1 MLCAW
6 EFCIIQIFSSTYFYI
21 KALYQ
26 NKELINL
33 EENEMKRVCFYFPT
47 EIIEM
52 CDGNLSLAKA
62 KSRNQFVIDAIKL
75 YDCVLHKEVNTE
87 LLTPAFETVIDAR
100 LDLTEYRLS
109 QIIFKLAF
117 EMAATMNILAGT
129 FQLDAEKFELTKDRV
144 LNEVKAVNGAI
155 NLKDIIDYQNGDT
168 E

>member
-1 MLCAW
+1 M
-6 EFCIIQIFSSTYFYI
+6 T
-21 KALYQ
+21 
-26 NKELINL
+26 
-33 EENEMKRVCFYFPT
+33 EENEAKRIAVYANSEILEICERDLEKANVPNRSQFICDAVKYYHCFL
-47 EIIEM
+47 
-52 CDGNLSLAKA
+52 D
-62 KSRNQFVIDAIKL
+62 RKL
-75 YDCVLHKEVNTE
+75 NTE
-87 LLTPAFETVIDAR
+87 VLTPAFESVIDAR

-155 NLKDIIDYQNGDT
+155 NLKDIIDYQNGET

>member
-1 MLCAW
+1 MTEESEAKRIAVYANSEILEIC
-6 EFCIIQIFSSTYFYI
+6 ERDLE
-21 KALYQ
+21 KANVPNRSQ
-26 NKELINL
+26 FI
-33 EENEMKRVCFYFPT
+33 
-47 EIIEM
+47 
-52 CDGNLSLAKA
+52 CDAVKYYHCYLD
-62 KSRNQFVIDAIKL
+62 RKL
-75 YDCVLHKEVNTE
+75 NTE
-87 LLTPAFETVIDAR
+87 VLTPAFESVIDAR

-155 NLKDIIDYQNGDT
+155 NLKDIIDYQNGET

>member
-1 MLCAW
+1 MTEKNEAKRIAVYANSEILEIC
-6 EFCIIQIFSSTYFYI
+6 ERDME
-21 KALYQ
+21 KADVP
-26 NKELINL
+26 N
-33 EENEMKRVCFYFPT
+33 R
-47 EIIEM
+47 
-52 CDGNLSLAKA
+52 S
-62 KSRNQFVIDAIKL
+62 QFICNAVKYYHCYLDRKL
-75 YDCVLHKEVNTE
+75 NTE
-87 LLTPAFETVIDAR
+87 VLTPAFESVIDAR

-155 NLKDIIDYQNGDT
+155 NLKDIINYQNGET

>member
-1 MLCAW
+1 M
-6 EFCIIQIFSSTYFYI
+6 T
-21 KALYQ
+21 
-26 NKELINL
+26 
-33 EENEMKRVCFYFPT
+33 EENEAKRIAVYANS
-47 EIIEM
+47 EILEICERDM
-52 CDGNLSLAKA
+52 EKA
-62 KSRNQFVIDAIKL
+62 DVPNRSQFICNAVKYYHCYLDRKL
-75 YDCVLHKEVNTE
+75 NTE
-87 LLTPAFETVIDAR
+87 VLTPAFESVIDAR

-155 NLKDIIDYQNGDT
+155 NLKDIINYQNGET

>member
-1 MLCAW
+1 M
-6 EFCIIQIFSSTYFYI
+6 T
-21 KALYQ
+21 
-26 NKELINL
+26 
-33 EENEMKRVCFYFPT
+33 EENEAKRIAVYANS
-47 EIIEM
+47 EILEICERDM
-52 CDGNLSLAKA
+52 EKA
-62 KSRNQFVIDAIKL
+62 DVPNRSQFICNAVKYYHCYLDRKL
-75 YDCVLHKEVNTE
+75 NTE
-87 LLTPAFETVIDAR
+87 VLTPAFESVIDAR

-155 NLKDIIDYQNGDT
+155 NLKDIINYQNSET

>member
-1 MLCAW
+1 M
-6 EFCIIQIFSSTYFYI
+6 T
-21 KALYQ
+21 
-26 NKELINL
+26 
-33 EENEMKRVCFYFPT
+33 EENEAKRIAVYANS
-47 EIIEM
+47 EILEICERDM
-52 CDGNLSLAKA
+52 EKANVPNRSQFICDAVKYYHCYLD
-62 KSRNQFVIDAIKL
+62 RKL
-75 YDCVLHKEVNTE
+75 NTE
-87 LLTPAFETVIDAR
+87 VLTPAFESVIDAR

-155 NLKDIIDYQNGDT
+155 NLKDIINYQNGDA

>member
-1 MLCAW
+1 M
-6 EFCIIQIFSSTYFYI
+6 EEQEMKKISFYI
-21 KALYQ
+21 PT
-26 NKELINL
+26 ELLDICDRNL
-33 EENEMKRVCFYFPT
+33 ERADVR
-47 EIIEM
+47 
-52 CDGNLSLAKA
+52 
-62 KSRNQFVIDAIKL
+62 SRNQFIVKAVKFYEAYL
-75 YDCVLHKEVNTE
+75 NKEE
-87 LLTPAFETVIDAR
+87 LNSIVTPALETVIDAR

-155 NLKDIIDYQNGDT
+155 NLKDIIDYQNGET

>member
-1 MLCAW
+1 M
-6 EFCIIQIFSSTYFYI
+6 T
-21 KALYQ
+21 
-26 NKELINL
+26 
-33 EENEMKRVCFYFPT
+33 EENEAKRIAVYANS
-47 EIIEM
+47 EILEICEKDM
-52 CDGNLSLAKA
+52 EKA
-62 KSRNQFVIDAIKL
+62 DVPNRSQFICAAVKYYHCYLNRKL
-75 YDCVLHKEVNTE
+75 NTE
-87 LLTPAFETVIDAR
+87 VLTPVFESVINAR

-155 NLKDIIDYQNGDT
+155 NLKDIINYQNGET

>member
-1 MLCAW
+1 M
-6 EFCIIQIFSSTYFYI
+6 T
-21 KALYQ
+21 
-26 NKELINL
+26 
-33 EENEMKRVCFYFPT
+33 EENEAKRIAVYANS
-47 EIIEM
+47 EILQICERDM
-52 CDGNLSLAKA
+52 EKA
-62 KSRNQFVIDAIKL
+62 DVPNRSQFICNAVKYYHCYLDRKL
-75 YDCVLHKEVNTE
+75 NTE
-87 LLTPAFETVIDAR
+87 VLTPAFESVIDAR

-155 NLKDIIDYQNGDT
+155 NLKDIINYQNGET

>member
-1 MLCAW
+1 MKK
-6 EFCIIQIFSSTYFYI
+6 ISFYI
-21 KALYQ
+21 PT
-26 NKELINL
+26 ELLDICDRNL
-33 EENEMKRVCFYFPT
+33 ERSDVR
-47 EIIEM
+47 
-52 CDGNLSLAKA
+52 
-62 KSRNQFVIDAIKL
+62 SRNQFLVKAVKFYEAYL
-75 YDCVLHKEVNTE
+75 NKEE
-87 LLTPAFETVIDAR
+87 LNSIVTPAFESVIGAR

-155 NLKDIIDYQNGDT
+155 NLKDIIDYQNGET

>member
-1 MLCAW
+1 M
-6 EFCIIQIFSSTYFYI
+6 EEQEMKKISFYI
-21 KALYQ
+21 PT
-26 NKELINL
+26 ELLNICDRNL
-33 EENEMKRVCFYFPT
+33 ERADVR
-47 EIIEM
+47 
-52 CDGNLSLAKA
+52 
-62 KSRNQFVIDAIKL
+62 SRNQFLVKAVKFYEAYL
-75 YDCVLHKEVNTE
+75 NKEE
-87 LLTPAFETVIDAR
+87 LNSIVTPAFESVIGAR

-155 NLKDIIDYQNGDT
+155 NLKDIINYQNGET